1 MFRDFER
8 EVTEAREEVMAAM
21 RATCPAN
28 EFGAALILATVWLH
42 VIEARLRKTNNLEER
57 RCLTN
62 EFNTRRDA
70 IRNGIRALQAVAQK
84 SGATAAEQEPR
95 RALS

>member
-1 MFRDFER
+1 MSRDFQR
-8 EVTEAREEVMAAM
+8 EVTETREEVMAAM
-21 RATCPAN
+21 RATCPSR
-28 EFGAALILATVWLH
+28 EFGAALILATIWLH
-42 VIEARLRKTNNLEER
+42 VIEARIRKTNNLEER

-70 IRNGIRALQAVAQK
+70 IRNGIRALQAVGQR
-84 SGATAAEQEPR
+84 SRQTPAEQEPR

>member
-1 MFRDFER
+1 MSRDFQR
-8 EVTEAREEVMAAM
+8 EVMEAREEVMAAM
-21 RATCPAN
+21 RAACPSK

-42 VIEARLRKTNNLEER
+42 VIEARIRKTNSLEER

-70 IRNGIRALQAVAQK
+70 IRNGIRALKAVGQR
-84 SGATAAEQEPR
+84 SRETPAEQEPR
-95 RALS
+95 RAVP

>member
-1 MFRDFER
+1 VFRDFQR

-21 RATCPAN
+21 KATCPAK

-42 VIEARLRKTNNLEER
+42 VIEVRIRKTNNLEER
-57 RCLTN
+57 RCLAN

-70 IRNGIRALQAVAQK
+70 IRNGIRALQAVGQRSREAPADSQ
-84 SGATAAEQEPR
+84 PR
-95 RALS
+95 PALS

>member
-1 MFRDFER
+1 MFRDFQK
-8 EVTEAREEVMAAM
+8 EVTEAREDVMAAM
-21 RATCPAN
+21 RAASPSR

-42 VIEARLRKTNNLEER
+42 VIEARIRKTNNLEER

-70 IRNGIRALQAVAQK
+70 IRNGIRALQAVGQR
-84 SGATAAEQEPR
+84 SGEAPAEQEPR
-95 RALS
+95 HAVS

>member
-1 MFRDFER
+1 MFRDFQR

-21 RATCPAN
+21 RATCPSK
-28 EFGAALILATVWLH
+28 EFTAALILATVWLH
-42 VIEARLRKTNNLEER
+42 VIEARIRKTNSLEER
-57 RCLTN
+57 RCLAN

-70 IRNGIRALQAVAQK
+70 IRNGIRALQAVGQRSGEAPAQP
-84 SGATAAEQEPR
+84 EPR